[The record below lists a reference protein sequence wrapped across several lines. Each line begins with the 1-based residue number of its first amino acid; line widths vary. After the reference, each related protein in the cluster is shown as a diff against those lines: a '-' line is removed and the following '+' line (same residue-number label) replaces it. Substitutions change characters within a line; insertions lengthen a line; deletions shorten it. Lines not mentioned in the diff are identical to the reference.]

1 VDGLDLVRRIL
12 HEARAHLSDDGML
25 VLEVGASAAAL
36 EAAYP
41 RLPMVWPDFER
52 GGQGVALIRAADL
65 PA

>member
-1 VDGLDLVRRIL
+1 
-12 HEARAHLSDDGML
+12 ML